1 MDFVDK
7 TPVLYA
13 QKLLGQTLFNPP
25 NVAGWPSGT
34 AWIDSSSL
42 LTRMQL
48 PKVLFR
54 NEMLAASVKES
65 GDANEETVKR
75 KNKFEVTMNWEK
87 FASFFDSFSEQEL
100 TEALAS
106 HLIQVPI
113 NSSLLKQIDKQGN
126 ASGRVERIKQLTVA
140 LMSIP
145 EYQVC

>member
-1 MDFVDK
+1 
-7 TPVLYA
+7 
-13 QKLLGQTLFNPP
+13 
-25 NVAGWPSGT
+25 
-34 AWIDSSSL
+34 
-42 LTRMQL
+42 MQL

-87 FASFFDSFSEQEL
+87 FASFFGSFSEQEL

-113 NSSLLKQIDKQGN
+113 NLSLIH
-126 ASGRVERIKQLTVA
+126 I
-140 LMSIP
+140 
-145 EYQVC
+145 